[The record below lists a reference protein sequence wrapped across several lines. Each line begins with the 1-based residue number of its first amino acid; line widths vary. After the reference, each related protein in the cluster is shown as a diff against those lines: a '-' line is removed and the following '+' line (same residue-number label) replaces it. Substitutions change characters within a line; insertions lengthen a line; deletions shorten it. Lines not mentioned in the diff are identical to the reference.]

1 MRFILALMLLL
12 ILAALSACGTLAGG
26 NATPTAAAEAAIV
39 WERSG
44 GIAGICQRLTIAF
57 GGEYLLT
64 DCSNDRTLSAGEL
77 PGDSWNQLSQWLETY
92 ANFEF
97 LSQIPEGSADMFADK
112 YLFNGR
118 GDQIP
123 GPERQ
128 QEINEYLGVLATD
141 LAGPPA
147 SATFDSSSGIRFAKG

>member
-12 ILAALSACGTLAGG
+12 IMAVLAACGTPAGG
-26 NATPTAAAEAAIV
+26 NATPTATADEAIM

-44 GIAGICQRLTIAF
+44 GIAGICQRLTIDF
-57 GGEYLLT
+57 GGEYILA
-64 DCSNDRTLSAGEL
+64 DCANDRTLSAGQL
-77 PGDSWNQLSQWLETY
+77 PGHSWNQLLQWLETY
-92 ANFEF
+92 GNFEF
-97 LSQIPEGSADMFADK
+97 QSEIPEGSADMFADG

-123 GPERQ
+123 AIERQ

-141 LAGPPA
+141 LASPPA
-147 SATFDSSSGIRFAKG
+147 SATLDSSSGIRFAKG